1 MGYFAAMTRQTG
13 ITFGG
18 PPPRPAPAARGV
30 EVIESRTAE
39 LLAAPSNS
47 PAPVLSAQAW
57 KSSEMIS
64 ETRVGS
70 SGIGA
75 ALVREERHGLANP
88 NQRVEI
94 LRGELASVHEFVVN
108 VDATVLDVNSQRDQK
123 APARSSPPAE
133 LNSEPSTGK
142 ADDQH
147 EQSREQ
153 ARPTMA
159 DVRSWVAEPLK
170 QLAELQ
176 ALEAVPSRPLP
187 VSDTSAGESVEPP
200 REVYTLEIGSLEI
213 VMDSPSVS
221 QPHPQLQAAAPVER
235 SGARWNE
242 ASRHYL
248 RF

>member
-18 PPPRPAPAARGV
+18 PPARPAPAARGV

-39 LLAAPSNS
+39 LLAVPSNS
-47 PAPVLSAQAW
+47 TAPVSSAQARN
-57 KSSEMIS
+57 SSELIS

-70 SGIGA
+70 SGIAA
-75 ALVREERHGLANP
+75 ALVREERHWLAKP
-88 NQRVEI
+88 NQSVEI
-94 LRGELASVHEFVVN
+94 PSGAPASVHEFAVR
-108 VDATVLDVNSQRDQK
+108 VDASVPDVNSQSNQK

-133 LNSEPSTGK
+133 LNSEPSKGK

-159 DVRSWVAEPLK
+159 DVRAWVAEPLK

-176 ALEAVPSRPLP
+176 ALEAVPSRPLLVP
-187 VSDTSAGESVEPP
+187 DTSARESVEPP
-200 REVYTLEIGSLEI
+200 REIYTLEIGTLEI
-213 VMDSPSVS
+213 VMDAPPVS
-221 QPHPQLQAAAPVER
+221 QPHPQLQAAAPVEQSR
-235 SGARWNE
+235 ARWNE

>member
-1 MGYFAAMTRQTG
+1 M
-13 ITFGG
+13 
-18 PPPRPAPAARGV
+18 
-30 EVIESRTAE
+30 
-39 LLAAPSNS
+39 
-47 PAPVLSAQAW
+47 
-57 KSSEMIS
+57 S
-64 ETRVGS
+64 ETRVGFS
-70 SGIGA
+70 RIGA
-75 ALVREERHGLANP
+75 ARVCEEQHGLAKP
-88 NQRVEI
+88 NQIVEI
-94 LRGELASVHEFVVN
+94 PRGAPASVHEFVVN
-108 VDATVLDVNSQRDQK
+108 VDATVPDVNSQRDQK

-159 DVRSWVAEPLK
+159 DVRAWVAEPLK

-176 ALEAVPSRPLP
+176 ALEAVLSRPLP

-200 REVYTLEIGSLEI
+200 REIYTLEIGTLEI
-213 VMDSPSVS
+213 VMDAPPVS
-221 QPHPQLQAAAPVER
+221 QPHPQLQAAVPVEQSR
-235 SGARWNE
+235 ARWNE